1 MEIRTATARDAGALS
16 ALDKH
21 ISADALRESLA
32 GARVLVLCD
41 GEEIAGWLRWS
52 LFWDEIPFLNMLYLL
67 EPHRGH
73 GHGRALMEA
82 WEERMRRA
90 GHAAVLTSTQA
101 NEFAQHFYRRLGYA
115 DIGAF
120 ALPGDP
126 LELILRKAL

>member
-67 EPHRGH
+67 EPHRGR
-73 GHGRALMEA
+73 GHGRA
-82 WEERMRRA
+82 RGGCA
-90 GHAAVLTSTQA
+90 GQGPG
-101 NEFAQHFYRRLGYA
+101 YRRRLRTAARRGA
-115 DIGAF
+115 PRGIG
-120 ALPGDP
+120 
-126 LELILRKAL
+126 